1 VFDSNDDNA
10 VMRRLVRSHIEA
22 NSEWDICGE
31 AENGLVAIERVKEL
45 RPDLVILDFQMP
57 VMNGLEAAREI
68 ARLSPD
74 AAIVMLTMHNSD
86 QLSTDALAAGIKKVV
101 SKSGSVANDLMASL
115 ANLGLQRESAQDS
128 SKSRTLPQTAPP
140 NCSPTR

>member
-1 VFDSNDDNA
+1 LTTTRSCGG
-10 VMRRLVRSHIEA
+10 LVRSHIEA
-22 NSEWDICGE
+22 NSEWDVCGE

-74 AAIVMLTMHNSD
+74 TAIVMLTMHSSD
-86 QLSTDALAAGIKKVV
+86 QLSTDARAAGIKHVV
-101 SKSGSVANDLMASL
+101 SKSGAIVNDLMASL
-115 ANLGLQRESAQDS
+115 ANLVTQGTKGPDR
-128 SKSRTLPQTAPP
+128 
-140 NCSPTR
+140 